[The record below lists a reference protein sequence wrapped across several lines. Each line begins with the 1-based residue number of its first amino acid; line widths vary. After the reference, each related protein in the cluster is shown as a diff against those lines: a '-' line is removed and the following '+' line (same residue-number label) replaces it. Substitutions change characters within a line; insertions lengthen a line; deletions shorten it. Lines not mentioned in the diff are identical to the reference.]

1 MLQYFHLS
9 TIYDKYRPISTDK
22 TKRIWKA
29 QTFPRTLPKSGRQ
42 LGVPK
47 LPAVLLRRPA
57 PKADLEMRRTLGL
70 ESGSPEGRGDCSHFR
85 VTYYVSLTVASVKN
99 VPNDTWLVAALGGSS
114 LGA

>member
-42 LGVPK
+42 LGVPE
-47 LPAVLLRRPA
+47 LYSRSSA
-57 PKADLEMRRTLGL
+57 PEADLEMRRTLGL
-70 ESGSPEGRGDCSHFR
+70 ESGSPEGRADCSHFR
-85 VTYYVSLTVASVKN
+85 VTYYVSLTVASVKK
-99 VPNDTWLVAALGGSS
+99 VPNDTWLVATLGGSS